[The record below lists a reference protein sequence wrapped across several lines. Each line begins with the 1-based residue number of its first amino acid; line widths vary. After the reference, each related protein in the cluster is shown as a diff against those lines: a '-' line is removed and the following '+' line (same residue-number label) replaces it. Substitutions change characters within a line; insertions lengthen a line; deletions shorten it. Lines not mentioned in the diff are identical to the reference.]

1 MKKIKGFKG
10 FNKGM
15 KCLDFQYEEN
25 KEYKQKESPSLC
37 ESGFHFC
44 ENPLDV
50 LDYYN
55 LCDSEFAEVE
65 AFGKTETDGQK
76 TVTNK
81 IRIGV
86 RLNLKAFIK
95 ASVDFLWEKCK
106 ATEGENIQVASGYS
120 SKLAAS
126 GDYSQLAASGYSSKL
141 AASGDYSQLAASG
154 DSSKLA
160 ASSDYSQL
168 AASGDYSQLE
178 ITGKYSVGAAMGI
191 NNIIKA
197 SKGCWITLAEWK
209 DNKPICVKSAQ
220 IDGKILLPDTW
231 YKLVNGEFVIEN

>member
-1 MKKIKGFKG
+1 MKTIKGFKG

-25 KEYKQKESPSLC
+25 KEYKQKESASLC

-50 LDYYN
+50 LNYYN
-55 LCDSEFAEVE
+55 LCDSEFAKVE

-86 RLNLKAFIK
+86 KLNLKAYIK
-95 ASVDFLWEKCK
+95 ASFDFLWEKCQ
-106 ATEGENIQVASGYS
+106 ATEGENILAASGYS

-126 GDYSQLAASGYSSKL
+126 GYSSKLAASGYSSKL
-141 AASGDYSQLAASG
+141 AASGDYS
-154 DSSKLA
+154 K
-160 ASSDYSQL
+160 
-168 AASGDYSQLE
+168 LE
-178 ITGKYSVGAAMGI
+178 ITGKYSVGAAIGI
-191 NNIIKA
+191 NNRIKA
-197 SKGCWITLAEWK
+197 TKGCWITLAEWE
-209 DNKPICVKSAQ
+209 DNKPVCVKSAQ

-231 YKLVNGEFVIEN
+231 YKLVNGEFIIDN